1 METLNNPH
9 DKFFKEVIGQRE
21 IARDFLM
28 NYLPPETARFI
39 DFNTISPEKDS
50 FIEKELQEFFSDL
63 LFRIQLENEEAYV
76 YVLFEHKSAVDKPV
90 GLQLLKYMT
99 AIWGKE
105 LAANHPT
112 HLPIILPIVFY
123 HGSKKW
129 AVSRSFSGLFENKK
143 ESYAVLK
150 KHIPEYEYLVYDFS
164 SLNHE
169 PIRGTMKLRIFL
181 EIVRAIFDE
190 DPKKIIETAMKAVA
204 AFEELSKAE
213 GIEGYFEAYIRYLF
227 YSRTDVDKEE
237 LKEQIKTVSKERSET
252 MLTIAEKLIQEGME
266 KGITKGMEKGME
278 KGKEELIWK
287 QITKKFPKIPYDYYE
302 KVKGL
307 RADQLDILGL
317 ELIDMKDP
325 QELDRFL

>member
-1 METLNNPH
+1 M
-9 DKFFKEVIGQRE
+9 
-21 IARDFLM
+21 
-28 NYLPPETARFI
+28 
-39 DFNTISPEKDS
+39 
-50 FIEKELQEFFSDL
+50 
-63 LFRIQLENEEAYV
+63 
-76 YVLFEHKSAVDKPV
+76 
-90 GLQLLKYMT
+90 
-99 AIWGKE
+99 
-105 LAANHPT
+105 
-112 HLPIILPIVFY
+112 
-123 HGSKKW
+123 KKQ
-129 AVSRSFSGLFENKK
+129 
-143 ESYAVLK
+143 
-150 KHIPEYEYLVYDFS
+150 IPEYEYLLYDFS

-204 AFEELSKAE
+204 AFERLSESE
-213 GIEGYFEAYIRYLF
+213 GIEDYFEAYIRYLF

-266 KGITKGMEKGME
+266 KGME

-317 ELIDMKDP
+317 ELMDMKDP